1 MDFSIKIILYI
12 VILGLLFLGFYQL
25 FRSIVLKDKIKQNMD
40 KVYTKLASK
49 DKKRISDIERERRE
63 YGTVGGKNGNT
74 MNKMLDKVDNLLIYS
89 EASVRRPWLNTSTF
103 IVLEVIGFCITFLII
118 LLFIGNIVGA
128 ILLGFVAVCIPFVVM
143 SVKAD
148 AAYKNTEKQM
158 TLCVNIVSNM
168 SMSTSNMV
176 TVIKEV
182 SPYMTYPLSGAMQR
196 AVSAANLTGDDSECI
211 RKLSREIEHPMFVR
225 FIRHLEICAK
235 NDSDFKSVAKDYSE
249 QVDTALKNSRRMKAI
264 FDNGRGNILTLIGVS
279 VLMIIM
285 MASYTDG
292 SGGVIGMLVDMSHD
306 FFGAVVLIF
315 TGIIYLCA
323 FLYMMLGMRR

>member
-1 MDFSIKIILYI
+1 MNLSIK
-12 VILGLLFLGFYQL
+12 LLFYLAILVLLFVAFYQL
-25 FRSIVLKDKIKQNMD
+25 FRSIVLKEKIKQNMD
-40 KVYTKLASK
+40 RVYTKLADK
-49 DKKRISDIERERRE
+49 DKKRISDIEKERRE

-89 EASVRRPWLNTSTF
+89 EASVRHPWLNTSTF
-103 IVLEVIGFCITFLII
+103 IVLEVLGFCLTFLFI
-118 LLFIGNIVGA
+118 LLFVGNMVGA
-128 ILLGFVAVCIPFVVM
+128 ILLSFVAVCIPFVVM

-148 AAYKNTEKQM
+148 SAYKSTEKQM

-168 SMSTSNMV
+168 SMSTSNIV

-182 SPYMTYPLSGAMQR
+182 APYMAYPLAGAMQR

-235 NDSDFKSVAKDYSE
+235 NDSDFKSVAKDYSD

-264 FDNGRGNILTLIGVS
+264 FDNGKANILTLIGVS
-279 VLMIIM
+279 VVMICM
-285 MASYTDG
+285 MAGYTDDN
-292 SGGVIGMLVDMSHD
+292 GGVIGMLVSMSHD
-306 FFGAVVLIF
+306 LFGAVVLIF